1 VLIVVRHGQTHVNA
15 SGLLL
20 GRADPPLDATGR
32 AQASA
37 VAAALAPLSRST
49 RIISSPLRRARE
61 TASFIARDRS
71 VDIDDRWIELDYGG
85 YEGKPIVEVP
95 GEIWARWRSDPTF
108 TPDGGES
115 IQSLGERVA
124 AACTDLLPDAEAGD
138 VIVVTHVSPVKA
150 SVAWALGVGDEIAW
164 RSFVAPGSVTRIG
177 SRQGLPV
184 LLSFNETPV
193 PLG

>member
-1 VLIVVRHGQTHVNA
+1 VLIVVRHGQTHANA

-37 VAAALAPLSRST
+37 VAAALAPLPRST

-61 TASFIARDRS
+61 TASLIARDGP
-71 VDIDDRWIELDYGG
+71 VEIDDRWIELDYGG
-85 YEGKPIVEVP
+85 YEGKPILEVP
-95 GEIWARWRSDPTF
+95 AEIWARWRSDSTF
-108 TPDGGES
+108 APDRGES

-124 AACTDLLPDAEAGD
+124 AACADLLPDAEAGD
-138 VIVVTHVSPVKA
+138 VVVVTHVSPVKA

-164 RSFVAPGSVTRIG
+164 RSFVAPGSITRIG
-177 SRQGLPV
+177 SRQGAPV

-193 PLG
+193 ALG